1 MDGKYFKP
9 GSNFLLKK
17 CSRRCDGG
25 VDINQLPDEIIL
37 VILSNL
43 SLRESVRTNVLS
55 SRWSDLWKHTPNLKF
70 DRISQLPDE
79 IIVLILSFLPLNE
92 SIATSVLS
100 SRWSNLW
107 KRTPKLNFN
116 TNLLKI
122 NGGNPIPVRGRW
134 HVESWK
140 YLEMVSSVLQ
150 SHKAPS
156 LKEIKISLCVS
167 KSARFLVAKW
177 LEFVFSRK
185 VGRLE
190 LDFLCEE
197 ATRMVDL
204 NELFRDKNIYGC
216 LQDLIAFKSL
226 KRLSLKCVK
235 VGGEAIRLF
244 LCNCPLL
251 QQLFIHRAVLTSGV
265 EVCGM
270 TPRLKHLDIC
280 SCTVQDYVN
289 GESSIKV
296 SAPNLTWL
304 RVDATSQKLSLE
316 NIPKLIRGDYTFTSP
331 SPDYS
336 KNFAS
341 AVFSCISQLRILN
354 LNLLYP
360 EVFLA
365 NAFPRMPKLKKLI
378 VRYNGTYAHGLLP
391 LTALIWAA
399 PRLQEFELEF
409 VDTAKDST
417 TRQKEGITKAKRC
430 PHPHLK
436 VLKFTGFYAFD
447 DAHIKLLTYIID
459 NCVALEKIIIGCSPV
474 YGFMYDLDHDSPV
487 IKARVRQRASWQNTR
502 SHSTTLC

>member
-9 GSNFLLKK
+9 DSNFLLKK
-17 CSRRCDGG
+17 
-25 VDINQLPDEIIL
+25 
-37 VILSNL
+37 
-43 SLRESVRTNVLS
+43 LRESVRTSVLS

-79 IIVLILSFLPLNE
+79 IIVLILSFLPQNE

-122 NGGNPIPVRGRW
+122 NGGNLIPVRGRW
-134 HVESWK
+134 HVESYK
-140 YLEMVSSVLQ
+140 YLEM
-150 SHKAPS
+150 
-156 LKEIKISLCVS
+156 
-167 KSARFLVAKW
+167 F
-177 LEFVFSRK
+177 
-185 VGRLE
+185 GRLE
-190 LDFLCEE
+190 FDFLCEE

-204 NELFRDKNIYGC
+204 TELFRDENIYGC
-216 LQDLIAFKSL
+216 PQDRIAFKSL
-226 KRLSLKCVK
+226 KRLCLKCVK
-235 VGGEAIRLF
+235 LGGEAIRLF

-251 QQLFIHRAVLTSGV
+251 QQLFIHRAVLTSEV

-270 TPRLKHLDIC
+270 TLRLKHLDIC
-280 SCTVQDYVN
+280 SCTVQDSVN

-336 KNFAS
+336 KNFPS

-360 EVFLA
+360 KVFLT
-365 NAFPRMPKLKKLI
+365 NAFPLMPKLKKLI

-409 VDTAKDST
+409 VDTAKYST

-447 DAHIKLLTYIID
+447 DAHIKLLTYITD
-459 NCVALEKIIIGCSPV
+459 NCVALEKIIIGCSLV

-487 IKARVRQRASWQNTR
+487 IKARVRQRLHGKIPDHIQLHFVNYR
-502 SHSTTLC
+502 HSYL